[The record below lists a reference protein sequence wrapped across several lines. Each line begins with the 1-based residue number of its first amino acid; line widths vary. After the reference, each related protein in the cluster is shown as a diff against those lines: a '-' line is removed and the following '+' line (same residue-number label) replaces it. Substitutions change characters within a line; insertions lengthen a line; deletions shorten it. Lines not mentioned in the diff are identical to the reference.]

1 MIYKKGVNGA
11 YWLTNDDDESTLYR
25 PLKQLIE
32 RLNRTYKFHTRAR
45 CGFKN
50 TNGAAVLTT
59 LFVAHYNFLRPHTTL
74 KFKTPIFISKLAEIN
89 TIQGKWL
96 KILELAA

>member
-1 MIYKKGVNGA
+1 MGNPSNEDA
-11 YWLTNDDDESTLYR
+11 ESEQFL
-25 PLKQLIE
+25 PFKQIIE

-50 TNGAAVLTT
+50 TNGAAVITT
-59 LFVAHYNFLRPHTTL
+59 LFVAYYNFLRPHSSL
-74 KFKTPIFISKLAEIN
+74 EYKPPIQLDLFEEIN

-96 KILELAA
+96 KILQNAA